1 MNSYIQ
7 MATAALMMLVSA
19 GVSSSVVKEVV
30 SVGPVSVELPRAHQ
44 GIVLERVY
52 MSLSYS
58 DDSNRPSPFSS
69 FERIYVSAG
78 LIGGDSVQMIIHV
91 TDSCKEFERSF
102 SDGMRWE
109 GTRCWDWD
117 DGLNVAIEFSATF
130 EGVSSRRAH
139 EYLNNVNITLRGVPA
154 VTRPLVSE

>member
-1 MNSYIQ
+1 MNSYRQI
-7 MATAALMMLVSA
+7 ATVALLVLASA
-19 GVSSSVVKEVV
+19 DVSSSVVREVI
-30 SVGPVSVELPRAHQ
+30 SAGPVSVEFPRAHQ

-69 FERIYVSAG
+69 FERIFVSG
-78 LIGGDSVQMIIHV
+78 DLVRGDSVQMMIHV
-91 TDSCKEFERSF
+91 TESCKESEASF
-102 SDGMRWE
+102 SGGMRWQ

-117 DGLNVAIEFSATF
+117 DGLYVAIEFSATF
-130 EGVSSRRAH
+130 EGVSSRRVH
-139 EYLNNVNITLRGVPA
+139 EYLNNINITLRGVPA